1 MGEAQ
6 ADGAVSPSFRRD
18 RLDTALNSALA
29 VLVVAILAL
38 GAWFGYAIWQVRYE
52 AQNATP
58 AHRFV
63 ETVKGQVRKDPN
75 NLNLRIELGR
85 ALASVGRFDEA
96 NEQLQN
102 ALEINKESPEAY
114 YYLGRIAMLQED
126 NDAAERYFMQVI
138 NLTDGDKFAE
148 LNPRREESLY
158 ALGLVAISE
167 KEYEQAIGYLKAAT
181 RIRKDASDTYYQLA
195 RAYWGLGEADAA
207 HEQLDIAYAFD
218 PNYAQALYLNGE
230 IYMNEG
236 DEINAS
242 HWFYLSSQA
251 DPDAD
256 LPREA
261 LASFG
266 TADERVAVGRKA
278 LAADDVEGAL
288 ENALVATNIEPGNLA
303 AQLFHAEVLVA
314 RGNNKDAL
322 DVYNKALKLASASEK
337 VDIEAKIKAL
347 GSSTGK

>member
-6 ADGAVSPSFRRD
+6 ADGVGSPSPRRN
-18 RLDTALNSALA
+18 RLDTALNVALVA
-29 VLVVAILAL
+29 LVVAIAAL
-38 GAWFGYAIWQVRYE
+38 GAWFGYSIWQARYE
-52 AQNATP
+52 AANATP

-96 NEQLQN
+96 NEQLEN
-102 ALEINKESPEAY
+102 AIEINKESPEAY
-114 YYLGRIAMLQED
+114 YFLGRIAMLQED
-126 NDAAERYFMQVI
+126 NDAANRFFTKVI
-138 NLTDGDKFAE
+138 ELTDGEQFSE

-158 ALGLVAISE
+158 ALGLIAIDE

-195 RAYWGLGEADAA
+195 RAYWGLGEGDAA
-207 HEQLDIAYAFD
+207 HEQLDISYAFD

-230 IYMNEG
+230 IYLDEG

-266 TADERVAVGRKA
+266 TADERVALGRKA
-278 LAADDVEGAL
+278 LAAGEVETAL
-288 ENALVATNIEPGNLA
+288 EHALVATNIEPGSLG
-303 AQLFHAEVLVA
+303 AQVFHAEVLVE
-314 RGNNKDAL
+314 RGNAKDAL
-322 DVYNKALKLASASEK
+322 DVYKKALKLASESEK
-337 VDIEAKIKAL
+337 ADIEAKIKGL
-347 GSSTGK
+347 ESSSGQ

>member
-1 MGEAQ
+1 MGEAP
-6 ADGAVSPSFRRD
+6 ADGSTPSRISRD
-18 RLDTALNSALA
+18 RLDTILNVVVA
-29 VLVVAILAL
+29 VLVVAVL
-38 GAWFGYAIWQVRYE
+38 GIAAWFGYSIWQSRQE

-63 ETVKGQVRKDPN
+63 ETVKEQVRKDPN

-85 ALASVGRFDEA
+85 AYASVGRFDEA

-102 ALEINKESPEAY
+102 ALKINKESPEAY
-114 YYLGRIAMLQED
+114 YYLGRIAMLEED
-126 NDAAERYFMQVI
+126 NDAAKKYFMQVLT
-138 NLTDGDKFAE
+138 LTDGQKFAE

-158 ALGLVAISE
+158 AMGLISIDE
-167 KEYEQAIGYLKAAT
+167 KEYEEAIGYLKGAT

-195 RAYWGLGEADAA
+195 RAYWGMGEGDAA

-230 IYMNEG
+230 IYLAEE
-236 DEINAS
+236 DEVNAS
-242 HWFYLSSQA
+242 HWFYLSAQA

-266 TADERVAVGRKA
+266 TPEERVELGEKA
-278 LAADDVEGAL
+278 LDGGDIEAAL
-288 ENALVATNIEPGNLA
+288 THALVATNIEPDNFD
-303 AQLFHAEVLVA
+303 AQVFHAQVLVK
-314 RGNNKDAL
+314 RGNTKDAIE
-322 DVYNKALKLASASEK
+322 VYNKALKLASESEK
-337 VDIEAKIKAL
+337 ADIEAKIKAL
-347 GSSTGK
+347 ESGSGK